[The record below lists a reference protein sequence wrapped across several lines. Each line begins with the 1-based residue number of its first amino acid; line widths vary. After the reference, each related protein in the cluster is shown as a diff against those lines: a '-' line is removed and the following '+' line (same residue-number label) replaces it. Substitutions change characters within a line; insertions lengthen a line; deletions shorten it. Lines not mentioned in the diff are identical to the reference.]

1 LGDIASQD
9 LRAPYAGKM
18 LGIGIGGQE
27 MIDPLPTFI
36 GVGVVQ
42 EITMIGERG
51 NAAHE
56 VQVEAAE
63 VSRVIRTRRR
73 REARFFL
80 LDGDKSI
87 NGTAQGKDF
96 LFVRLLAAAP
106 RGRENRAGDTQ
117 KPDTPKSRCHGPGPF
132 WEWEE

>member
-1 LGDIASQD
+1 PFLDLRLKSRSQAAKLLGDIASQN

-42 EITMIGERG
+42 EITMIDDRG

-63 VSRVIRTRRR
+63 VSRVIRARRR
-73 REARFFL
+73 RDARFFL
-80 LDGDKSI
+80 LDGDKRI
-87 NGTAQGKDF
+87 DGTAQGEDF

-106 RGRENRAGDTQ
+106 
-117 KPDTPKSRCHGPGPF
+117 
-132 WEWEE
+132 